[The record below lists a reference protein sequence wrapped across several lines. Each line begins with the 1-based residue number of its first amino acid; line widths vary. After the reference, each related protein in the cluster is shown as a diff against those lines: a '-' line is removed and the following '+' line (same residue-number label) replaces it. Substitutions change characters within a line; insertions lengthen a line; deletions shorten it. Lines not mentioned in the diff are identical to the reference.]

1 MDTKKKI
8 ADRIKQVIGEGSVS
22 AFARKAGI
30 YESLL
35 RQYVAGSMPGAD
47 KLVAIA
53 RAAHVNLEWLAT
65 GEGPMDAPP
74 RPTLKV
80 RESAADYHGVE
91 TGAPAGYV
99 VAAQPRV
106 IDRSGEKDT
115 LVGGQALDYLAFKA
129 DWVRTELGADPERLA
144 LVRAVGDAMAP
155 TLSAGDL
162 LLLDY
167 SFDRIKQDAIYA
179 IAVDG
184 ALQIKR
190 IQRLLDG
197 ALLIKSD
204 NPVYQEQH
212 VMAEHAGEVPVVGRV
227 VWTGKRR

>member
-1 MDTKKKI
+1 M
-8 ADRIKQVIGEGSVS
+8 IGEGSVS

-65 GEGPMDAPP
+65 GEGPMEASP
-74 RPTLKV
+74 RPALKA
-80 RESAADYHGVE
+80 RESAADYHGRGTAV
-91 TGAPAGYV
+91 PAGYV
-99 VAAQPRV
+99 LAAQRRV
-106 IDRSGEKDT
+106 IDDLGEKDA
-115 LVGGQALDYLAFKA
+115 LVGGQVLDYLAFKA
-129 DWVRTELGADPERLA
+129 DWVRTELGADPKHLV
-144 LVRAVGDAMAP
+144 LVRAVGDSMAP
-155 TLSAGDL
+155 TLRAGDL
-162 LLLDY
+162 LLLDH
-167 SFDRIKQDAIYA
+167 SFDGIKQDAIYA

-197 ALLIKSD
+197 TLLIKSD
-204 NPVYQEQH
+204 NPVYETQN
-212 VMAEHAGEVPVVGRV
+212 VIAEHAGEVRVVGRV